1 VNISLFKIS
10 TIRPP
15 APISQPR
22 PPPRMDV
29 PNLNPPPTSP
39 SGRPS
44 GTDYKA
50 QYEQMLAKLRSREAQ
65 ISELQQKLRAAEE
78 EAFAA
83 GCTVVAIQTEAQANA
98 QKEID
103 KIKIEMAFKDHEMK
117 TADQLRAK

>member
-1 VNISLFKIS
+1 M
-10 TIRPP
+10 
-15 APISQPR
+15 SQPR
-22 PPPRMDV
+22 PSPRMDV
-29 PNLNPPPTSP
+29 PLPNPSPTSP
-39 SGRPS
+39 SGRPPAI
-44 GTDYKA
+44 DYKA
-50 QYEQMLAKLRSREAQ
+50 QYEQMLGNLLLREAQ
-65 ISELQQKLRAAEE
+65 ISDLQQKLRAAEE